1 MKKIL
6 VTLSLF
12 LAFVS
17 SAFALDLQIGAD
29 LTMPLKIAKPDG
41 ADKSTL
47 VTNFG
52 IDVNADY
59 FFTDLIGIGGDF
71 TFVIPLKS
79 HCDGNSA
86 KVNGDGYKTYS
97 IDMFVGCA
105 FRLLNK
111 DNMQFI
117 VTPGLAIDYS
127 WYKYE
132 WSLLGMSG
140 TEKGNDTDL
149 GIGADAKFAYKFNDK
164 IGINGGAFMGFYF
177 DTYNR
182 FVFTPKVGATYFF

>member
-29 LTMPLKIAKPDG
+29 LTMPVQIRKPAG
-41 ADKSTL
+41 YDKS
-47 VTNFG
+47 VVQTNLG
-52 IDVNADY
+52 IDVNADF
-59 FFTDLIGIGGDF
+59 FFTDLIGIGGDIS
-71 TFVIPLKS
+71 FVIPLKG
-79 HCDGNSA
+79 HYDGNSY
-86 KVNGDGYKTYS
+86 KINGDGYKTYS
-97 IDMFVGCA
+97 LDMFVGCA

-117 VTPGLAIDYS
+117 VTPGLAFDYS
-127 WYKYE
+127 WAKYDLGPLGTYKD
-132 WSLLGMSG
+132 S
-140 TEKGNDTDL
+140 DTDL

-182 FVFTPKVGATYFF
+182 FVITPKVGATYFF

>member
-29 LTMPLKIAKPDG
+29 LTMPVQIAKDEFL
-41 ADKSTL
+41 DKTGFT
-47 VTNFG
+47 TNFG

-71 TFVIPLKS
+71 TFVIPLKG
-79 HCDGNSA
+79 HCDGESW
-86 KVNGDGYKTYS
+86 KINGDGYKTYS
-97 IDMFVGCA
+97 LDMFVGCA

-117 VTPGLAIDYS
+117 VTPGLAFDYTWVKID
-127 WYKYE
+127 
-132 WSLLGMSG
+132 LGGITLKDS
-140 TEKGNDTDL
+140 DTDL

-164 IGINGGAFMGFYF
+164 IAINGGAFMGFYF

-182 FVFTPKVGATYFF
+182 FVITPKVGATYFF